1 MSNESSIQRVPAE
14 QISPEVA
21 AQIAPLLE
29 DRPVVI
35 VHSSFNRVSY
45 EARSQRSTSY
55 PRYQSRSLGLEMLG
69 VGLVAV
75 ATGLVALAIARHDPP
90 PEPTPIIQVQP

>member
-21 AQIAPLLE
+21 AQIAPLLK
-29 DRPVVI
+29 DRPVVVI
-35 VHSSFNRVSY
+35 SQSFNRTSY

-55 PRYQSRSLGLEMLG
+55 PRYQSSLGLEMLG
-69 VGLVAV
+69 IGLVAI